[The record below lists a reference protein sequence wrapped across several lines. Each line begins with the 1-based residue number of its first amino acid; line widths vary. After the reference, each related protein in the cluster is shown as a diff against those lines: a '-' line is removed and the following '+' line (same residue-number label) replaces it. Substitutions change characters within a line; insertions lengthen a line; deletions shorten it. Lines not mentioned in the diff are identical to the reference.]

1 MKLLKKDDY
10 DKLYNRVYEYPTK
23 NIHGFVNVEI
33 EELISHYKG
42 INMEK
47 FDDAMM
53 GNTCMVAPD
62 GQAIMYHC
70 DIFKAILCGLEN
82 RNLTTEEWD

>member
-1 MKLLKKDDY
+1 MRLSNEDYKKLED
-10 DKLYNRVYEYPTK
+10 RVYGWPTHNK
-23 NIHGFVNVEI
+23 QGFVRVEL
-33 EELISHYKG
+33 EELMSHYKG

-62 GQAIMYHC
+62 GQTIMYHC
-70 DIFKAILCGLEN
+70 DIFKALLCGIEN
-82 RNLTTEEWD
+82 RNLTAEEWD